1 MVESSKEKESGNG
14 NQTGKEK
21 ESEIEGG
28 GHIGNRNESY
38 IDDGFSD
45 MEMMKA
51 LYESEIA
58 KIRDDW
64 RKQRNQTR
72 QGYVF
77 VI

>member
-1 MVESSKEKESGNG
+1 MENSKEKESGNG
-14 NQTGKEK
+14 NGTGKAK
-21 ESEIEGG
+21 ESEIGG
-28 GHIGNRNESY
+28 GGDIGNRNESY

-45 MEMMKA
+45 MDMMKA

-64 RKQRNQTR
+64 RKQRNQAR